1 MDVVYMHCTT
11 KLMKNQCIYVSVV
24 LSPSLPLLLSPS
36 PFSLSLSLPPSL
48 SLSPFSLQGAYSEYR
63 FNKVDP
69 NPLLAVTSA
78 RSHKRPKLT
87 TELSQEDKEN
97 IEDPIKRRRQ
107 AADEAFGTNP
117 LPKLEKFSIQVY
129 STK

>member
-1 MDVVYMHCTT
+1 
-11 KLMKNQCIYVSVV
+11 MKNQCIYVSVV
-24 LSPSLPLLLSPS
+24 LSPLPSLSVSLP
-36 PFSLSLSLPPSL
+36 PPSL
-48 SLSPFSLQGAYSEYR
+48 SLSPFSFQGAYSEYR

-78 RSHKRPKLT
+78 RSQKRPKLT

-129 STK
+129 TTK